1 MRCKLLQK
9 TFTGKTT
16 ECFKDLRHIAIEKNI
31 LPELNICIFQIPLK
45 FIKLVIPKILFILA
59 LCSFNFYFKITSP
72 PNKIT
77 PTPKLKFLTPPSQ
90 QRLFRN
96 LYPPSPK
103 MEGAQLKLSPLIQI
117 CVQQDYLT
125 ESYARYLHSYQKYH
139 KIVALT
145 RCGLSPLSLN
155 LYG

>member
-1 MRCKLLQK
+1 M
-9 TFTGKTT
+9 
-16 ECFKDLRHIAIEKNI
+16 H
-31 LPELNICIFQIPLK
+31 FQIPLK

-72 PNKIT
+72 QQNYPHTKI
-77 PTPKLKFLTPPSQ
+77 KISDPPSQ

-103 MEGAQLKLSPLIQI
+103 MEGAGVHALKAQLKLSPLIQI
-117 CVQQDYLT
+117 RVQQDYLT